1 VLLTAPPPHRR
12 VVLIHEHEDKLAYE
26 KIVRELATALGEQST
41 VEAVDGASTALAVV
55 AGNSSGGGIVA
66 VVCASD
72 PATAATLVW
81 ELAEPR
87 MQATAL
93 VLVVLVSTSRLE
105 TLPKR
110 LRESIEYIALEE
122 RGIAGVL
129 SRIEKLIH
137 APRSIDVLASV
148 FRSAIARRS
157 PDALL
162 AVNSVVGPVI
172 EVNSSELTVTARVG
186 DGGRRP
192 NPLWSHWVVHG
203 RTLELVDPAASKKQP
218 LKRKH

>member
-1 VLLTAPPPHRR
+1 VLKAPPPRR
-12 VVLIHEHEDKLAYE
+12 LVVLIHEREDQFAYE
-26 KIVRELATALGEQST
+26 KIVRELAAALGEQCI
-41 VEAVDGASTALAVV
+41 VEAVDGASQVLEVVESNSAGGGVV
-55 AGNSSGGGIVA
+55 AVI
-66 VVCASD
+66 CARD
-72 PATAATLVW
+72 PAMAATLIW

-87 MQATAL
+87 MQATASL
-93 VLVVLVSTSRLE
+93 LVVLGSTSRLE

-110 LRESIEYIALEE
+110 LRETTEFVALDE

-162 AVNSVVGPVI
+162 ALGSVVGPVI
-172 EVNSSELTVTARVG
+172 DVQPRELTVTARVG

-203 RTLELVDPAASKKQP
+203 RTINLSDPVERGTAAGK
-218 LKRKH
+218 KRKH